1 MYWCFL
7 LAGGYGVAILIFTV
21 CTKIVLF
28 PLSLIAQKNSIKMVK
43 MQPELTDIKAFN
55 SGNGELIVQET
66 KALYK
71 REHYST
77 IVGILPLLFQIPI
90 ILGLIDVI
98 YKPLKYLAHVD
109 ASAIDALSVKTSELL
124 SVPVSE
130 LGYGAQIRIMDAIQH
145 DPSAFAGLPE
155 VSADIIAK
163 IHDINV
169 SFLGISLSEIPSF
182 GSITILVPIISG
194 LSALLLCVAQNKYN
208 VLQAEQGFIGKWG
221 MTIFLVAFSSYFAY
235 ALPSGL
241 GLYWTAGNL
250 LSIPVLALCNVI
262 FSPKKYIDYENRT
275 VRQKPPKD
283 VRLAEKEKSRELA
296 KRETADAKRFA
307 QTEKKRL
314 VIYSEAKGYYKYFDK
329 IIESIVKHSG
339 VTIHYVTSDP
349 DDTIFDTHHEQ
360 IVPYYIGP
368 RALISFMLRL
378 DTDMALMTLPDL
390 ETYHIKRSIVRKDIE
405 YIYTDHGIGS
415 FHLLLREHALDH
427 FDTVFC
433 YGPNHVAEVRETER
447 AYGLPQKT
455 LVKTGFGLLD
465 TLIGSVEKMDLDTPA
480 EPDAAEPAAK
490 KRRPQI
496 LVAPSWQKDNIMD
509 SCLNELVANLSGK
522 GYRIIVRPHPEY
534 IKRFPRKMEDLLE
547 RYKDRDPAELSFE
560 TDFSS
565 NVSVY
570 SSDLL
575 ITDWSS
581 IAMDF
586 SFARKKPSLFINTT
600 MKIMNPNYKKI
611 PCVPID
617 LTLRDAIGVSLDPKD
632 LAAVAETVRSLL
644 KGKATWSKRIDKVLH
659 ETMYDL
665 GHGGE
670 SGGAYIAAR
679 VKEIEYLE
687 DHPDAAEEM
696 SEKKTA

>member
-1 MYWCFL
+1 
-7 LAGGYGVAILIFTV
+7 LIFTV

-43 MQPELTDIKAFN
+43 MQPELADIKAFN

-71 REHYST
+71 RERYST
-77 IVGILPLLFQIPI
+77 VVGILPLLFQIPI

-98 YKPLKYLAHVD
+98 YKPLKYLVHLD
-109 ASAIDALSVKTSELL
+109 ASAIDGLAVRTAELL
-124 SVPVSE
+124 NIPVSE
-130 LGYGAQIRIMDAIQH
+130 LGYGAQIRMMDAIQH
-145 DPSAFAGLPE
+145 DPSAFAGLSE

-169 SFLGISLSEIPSF
+169 SFFGISLSEIPSL
-182 GSITILVPIISG
+182 GSVTILVPIISG
-194 LSALLLCVAQNKYN
+194 LSALLLCVVQNKYN
-208 VLQAEQGFIGKWG
+208 VLQAEQGFVGKWG
-221 MTIFLVAFSSYFAY
+221 MTIFLVAFSTYFAY

-241 GLYWTAGNL
+241 GLYWTAGNV

-262 FSPKKYIDYENRT
+262 FSPKKYIDYENR
-275 VRQKPPKD
+275 VLRRKPPKD
-283 VRLAEKEKSRELA
+283 VRLAEKEKNHELA
-296 KRETADAKRFA
+296 KREKADAKRFA

-329 IIESIVKHSG
+329 IIQSVVKHSG
-339 VTIHYVTSDP
+339 LTIHYVTSDP
-349 DDTIFDTHHEQ
+349 EDTIFDSHHEQ

-378 DTDMALMTLPDL
+378 DADIVLMTLPDL

-447 AYGLPQKT
+447 VYGLPQKT

-465 TLIGSVEKMDLDTPA
+465 TLIESVEKMDLDTPA
-480 EPDAAEPAAK
+480 KADAAGRK
-490 KRRPQI
+490 PQI
-496 LVAPSWQKDNIMD
+496 LIAPSWQKDNIMD
-509 SCLNELVANLSGK
+509 SCLDELIANLSGK
-522 GYRIIVRPHPEY
+522 GYRLIVRPHPEY

-547 RYKDRDPAELSFE
+547 RHRDHDPEELYFE

-586 SFARKKPSLFINTT
+586 SFARRKPSLFINTT

-617 LTLRDAIGVSLDPKD
+617 LTLRDAIGVSVDPKD
-632 LAAVAETVRSLL
+632 LATVAETVRGLL
-644 KGKATWSKRIDKVLH
+644 KSKATWSKRIDKVLH

-687 DHPDAAEEM
+687 DHPEAAEEM
-696 SEKKTA
+696 GEKKTA